1 MTRYADG
8 PEVEVDILIDAPA
21 DRVWQIVSDPAFPA
35 EFSDELQE
43 ASWGEHEGDGPGVGS
58 TILGRNHN
66 EFMGEWT
73 TTSFITDW
81 EPGRTIAWS
90 VADLESPAGRWR
102 FDLEAQGTQTR
113 IRQYYGIGPGRSGL
127 SMAIEKFP
135 DREEDIVAN
144 RLEFQAGCMRANLEG
159 LKARAEAAS

>member
-8 PEVEVDILIDAPA
+8 PETEVELLIDAPA
-21 DRVWQIVSDPAFPA
+21 DQVWAVLSDPAFPA

-43 ASWGEHEGDGPGVGS
+43 ASWGEHADGVPGVGS
-58 TILGRNHN
+58 TILGRNNN

-73 TTSFITDW
+73 TTSYVTEW
-81 EPGRTIAWS
+81 EPGRRFSWAVGDIEDS
-90 VADLESPAGRWR
+90 AGRWR
-102 FDLEAQGTQTR
+102 FDLEEQGAQTLV
-113 IRQYYGIGPGRSGL
+113 RQHYRIGPGRSGL

-144 RLEFQAGCMRANLEG
+144 RLEFQAGCMLANLEG
-159 LKARAEAAS
+159 VKARVEAAS